1 MISNCYLAI
10 IGDIVDSKKITG
22 EQRKQVQYRLETTL
36 DSVNQLYR
44 DYIVSDFLI
53 TLGDE
58 FQGLLRPNAPL
69 YEIISR
75 VVEGINAERYKEK
88 FVEVRFGIGLGRI
101 LTDIKRVALGMD
113 GPAFHYA
120 RNALDISHDR
130 KGHAIVFRAEPSTII
145 EQDETTINALLGL
158 LAVSRKF
165 WIHKASKFNEILPYL
180 RENKNQRDIASL
192 LDCTQPLVSKQV
204 ASAYWNEIKELESTV
219 DALIKAYL
227 DAPQRNRKKNSYASP
242 ISVI

>member
-1 MISNCYLAI
+1 MTSNHYLAI
-10 IGDIVDSKKITG
+10 IGDLVDSKKIIG
-22 EQRKQVQYRLETTL
+22 EQRRQVQSRLEETL
-36 DSVNQLYR
+36 DSVNELYR
-44 DYIVSDFLI
+44 EFIVSDFLI

-69 YEIISR
+69 YEIISC
-75 VVEGINAERYKEK
+75 VVEGINAESYKEK

-120 RNALDISHDR
+120 RKALDISHNS

-165 WIHKASKFNEILPYL
+165 WIHKTSRFNEILPYL
-180 RENKNQRDIASL
+180 RENKNQRDIASAL
-192 LDCTQPLVSKQV
+192 NCTQPLVSKLV
-204 ASAYWNEIKELESTV
+204 ASAYWSEIKELESTV
-219 DALIKAYL
+219 DALIKTSL
-227 DAPQRNRKKNSYASP
+227 DTPKARGNRKKNSYASP
-242 ISVI
+242 V

>member
-1 MISNCYLAI
+1 MASNRYLAI
-10 IGDIVDSKKITG
+10 IGDIVNSKQITG
-22 EQRKQVQYRLETTL
+22 EQRKQVQYRLENTL

-44 DYIVSDFLI
+44 DFIVSDFLI

-75 VVEGINAERYKEK
+75 IVEGMNAESDKGK
-88 FVEVRFGIGLGRI
+88 FVEVRFGIGLGRV

-120 RNALDISHDR
+120 RQALVISHSR
-130 KGHAIVFRAEPSTII
+130 KGHAIVFKAEPNTIA
-145 EQDETTINALLGL
+145 EEDETTLNALLGL

-165 WIHKASKFNEILPYL
+165 WIHKVSKFNKILPYL
-180 RENKNQRDIASL
+180 RENKNQKDIASL
-192 LDCTQPLVSKQV
+192 LNCTQPLVSKQV

-219 DALIKAYL
+219 NALLKTYL
-227 DAPQRNRKKNSYASP
+227 DIPKVRGNRKKNSYAGP
-242 ISVI
+242 V

>member
-1 MISNCYLAI
+1 MTSNRYLAI
-10 IGDIVDSKKITG
+10 IGDLVDSKKITG
-22 EQRKQVQYRLETTL
+22 EQRRQVQSRLEDTL

-44 DYIVSDFLI
+44 EYIVSDFLI

-75 VVEGINAERYKEK
+75 VVEGINADRYKEK

-101 LTDIKRVALGMD
+101 LTDIKKIALGMD

-120 RNALDISHDR
+120 RKAMDISHNR
-130 KGHAIVFRAEPSTII
+130 KGHAIVFKAEPSTII
-145 EQDETTINALLGL
+145 EQDETAINTLLGL

-165 WIHKASKFNEILPYL
+165 WIHKASRFNEILPYL

-192 LDCTQPLVSKQV
+192 LYCTQPLVSKQV
-204 ASAYWNEIKELESTV
+204 ASAYWSEIQELESSV
-219 DALIKAYL
+219 DALIKTYL
-227 DAPQRNRKKNSYASP
+227 DRPKARGNRKKNSYASP
-242 ISVI
+242 V

>member
-1 MISNCYLAI
+1 MTSNRYLAI
-10 IGDIVDSKKITG
+10 IGDIVNSKKIPG
-22 EQRKQVQYRLETTL
+22 EQRKQVQSRLEETL
-36 DSVNQLYR
+36 DSVNQLYG

-75 VVEGINAERYKEK
+75 VVEGINAVRFKEK
-88 FVEVRFGIGLGRI
+88 FVEVRFGIGLGRV

-120 RNALDISHDR
+120 RNALDISHDM
-130 KGHAIVFRAEPSTII
+130 KGHAIVFRAEPGTLI
-145 EQDETTINALLGL
+145 EQDETSINALLGL
-158 LAVSRKF
+158 LAVTRKF

-180 RENKNQRDIASL
+180 RENRNQRDIASL
-192 LDCTQPLVSKQV
+192 LSCTQPLISKQI
-204 ASAYWNEIKELESTV
+204 ASAYWNEVKELESTV
-219 DALIKAYL
+219 DAQIKMYL
-227 DAPQRNRKKNSYASP
+227 ETPRKYRKKNSYASP
-242 ISVI
+242 I

>member
-1 MISNCYLAI
+1 MTSNCYLAI
-10 IGDIVDSKKITG
+10 IGDIVNSKKIVG
-22 EQRKQVQYRLETTL
+22 EHRKQLQNRLEATL
-36 DSVNQLYR
+36 DNVNQLYQ

-75 VVEGINAERYKEK
+75 FVEDINVNRYKEK

-101 LTDIKRVALGMD
+101 LTDIKKVALGMD

-120 RNALDISHDR
+120 RNALERSHEI

-165 WIHKASKFNEILPYL
+165 WIHKASKFNDFLPYL
-180 RENKNQRDIASL
+180 RENKNQKDIANL
-192 LDCTQPLVSKQV
+192 LNCTQPLVSKQV
-204 ASAYWNEIKELESTV
+204 ASAYWNEIKELELTV
-219 DALIKAYL
+219 DALIRSYL
-227 DAPQRNRKKNSYASP
+227 DTPKSRRYRKKNSYASP
-242 ISVI
+242 I

>member
-1 MISNCYLAI
+1 MTGNRYLAM
-10 IGDIVDSKKITG
+10 IGDIVDSRKIAG
-22 EQRKQVQYRLETTL
+22 EHRKQVQFRLEATL

-69 YEIISR
+69 YEIISHI
-75 VVEGINAERYKEK
+75 VEGINAERSKEE
-88 FVEVRFGIGLGRI
+88 FVELRFGIGLGRI

-120 RNALDISHDR
+120 RNALDLSHDR
-130 KGHAIVFRAEPSTII
+130 KGHAIVFKAEPGTMI
-145 EQDETTINALLGL
+145 EQDETTINTLLGL

-165 WIHKASKFNEILPYL
+165 WVHKVSKFNEILPHL
-180 RENKNQRDIASL
+180 RENKNQKDIANL
-192 LDCTQPLVSKQV
+192 LNCTQPLVSKQV
-204 ASAYWNEIKELESTV
+204 TSAYWNEIKLLESTV
-219 DALIKAYL
+219 DTLIKTYL
-227 DAPQRNRKKNSYASP
+227 DTPRRNRKKNNYASP
-242 ISVI
+242 V